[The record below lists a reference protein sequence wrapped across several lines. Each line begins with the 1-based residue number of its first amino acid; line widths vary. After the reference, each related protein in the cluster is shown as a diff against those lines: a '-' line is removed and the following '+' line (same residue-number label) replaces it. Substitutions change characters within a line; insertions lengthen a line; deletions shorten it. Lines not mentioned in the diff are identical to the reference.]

1 MKISQKSLSKNH
13 SKIIVN
19 LSKDD
24 YSDNVNKVLLNYS
37 KTANIPGFRKG
48 HVPLGLVRKQYGK
61 AVIVDEVNKLIQ
73 EKLRNYMVSEK
84 LDILGSPLPIS
95 DEEIDWD
102 SGELSFEFEIGLT
115 PEFEVNLK
123 FKKPVTSYTV
133 SADKK
138 MIDDQIL
145 NIQNQYGKLVAKN
158 EVNKNN
164 EITALFENEEEKI
177 SNTFTFKLDKIKSK
191 TNLKLLMGLKVGDT
205 IDLKSKNLFTNPSD
219 LTAALKITTEKSE
232 NLKINLSCKI
242 KEINFREPADLD
254 VELFD
259 KLYGKGTVKTVNE
272 LRKKITE
279 DAEKQFVQQS
289 DQKLLNDVTEYLID
303 NTKFDLPSKFLQKWM
318 ETAGEKTLSSE
329 EAKQEYE
336 KSKKSM
342 RYQLIEGKIITDNKL
357 QVNMDDIKSYAK
369 QMIVNQMLQYG
380 QANPSDK
387 ELDDIVFRV
396 LSNKDEVKRLSEQLT
411 SQKIL
416 AFYKENANLKS
427 KKLTYEK
434 FVKEVYGA

>member
-1 MKISQKSLSKNH
+1 
-13 SKIIVN
+13 
-19 LSKDD
+19 
-24 YSDNVNKVLLNYS
+24 
-37 KTANIPGFRKG
+37 
-48 HVPLGLVRKQYGK
+48 
-61 AVIVDEVNKLIQ
+61 
-73 EKLRNYMVSEK
+73 
-84 LDILGSPLPIS
+84 
-95 DEEIDWD
+95 
-102 SGELSFEFEIGLT
+102 
-115 PEFEVNLK
+115 
-123 FKKPVTSYTV
+123 
-133 SADKK
+133 

-387 ELDDIVFRV
+387 ELDDIVSRV